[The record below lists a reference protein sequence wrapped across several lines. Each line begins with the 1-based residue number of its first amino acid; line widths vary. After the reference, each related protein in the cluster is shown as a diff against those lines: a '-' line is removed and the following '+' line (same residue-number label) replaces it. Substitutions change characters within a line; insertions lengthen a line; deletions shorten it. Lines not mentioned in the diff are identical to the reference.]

1 MNDKQLGFSLLETL
15 VALAILAIILS
26 ISVPVSHALLGKL
39 TEEKILA
46 QFQYDVLFLQNQSM
60 VTNDYLRIKL
70 EKNSYTLIGD
80 SIEPIERKLP
90 NGWSIDQRTLQSIS
104 FNENGTIRYAGTIQI
119 SSPTNSYI
127 IVFPIGKG
135 RGYIEKQ

>member
-1 MNDKQLGFSLLETL
+1 METL

-39 TEEKILA
+39 AEEKILA

-70 EKNSYTLIGD
+70 DQNSYTLIGD
-80 SIEPIERKLP
+80 SIDPIERKLP
-90 NGWSIDQRTLQSIS
+90 NGWRIDQRTLQSIS
-104 FNENGTIRYAGTIQI
+104 FNENGTIRYAGTIQF

-127 IVFPIGKG
+127 VVFPIGKG

>member
-1 MNDKQLGFSLLETL
+1 MKDKELGFSLLETL
-15 VALAILAIILS
+15 VALSILAIILS
-26 ISVPVSHALLGKL
+26 ISVPISHALLGKM
-39 TEEKILA
+39 TEEKVLE

-70 EKNSYTLIGD
+70 NQNSYTLIGNK
-80 SIEPIERKLP
+80 IEPIERKLP
-90 NGWSIDQRTLQSIS
+90 SGWRIDQRTLQSIS

-119 SSPTNSYI
+119 TAPTNSYI